1 MFEPT
6 KIVINNEEEYFQI
19 IWSDGKIYH
28 YPLFGLRR
36 NCPCVMCRGGHD
48 KMQIFEPSAFN
59 ETASVP
65 VTIHRAEQI
74 GNHAIQIHWSDGHN
88 SGMYRWSTL
97 RYLYEEWK
105 NEAK

>member
-1 MFEPT
+1 MFLPD

-19 IWSDGKIYH
+19 KWSDGKTYQ

-59 ETASVP
+59 EQAVVP
-65 VTIHRAEQI
+65 VTIGRAEQI

-88 SGMYRWSTL
+88 SGMYRWTTL
-97 RYLYEEWK
+97 RDLYEEWK
-105 NEAK
+105 NEAE